1 MFILL
6 TTFVIQLIWLVY
18 PETANR
24 HLEDIDK
31 LYRENSSMVFVFRH
45 KEATQVERPQKF
57 IDADEERLA
66 ITHGTNLTDI
76 STQP

>member
-1 MFILL
+1 MKL
-6 TTFVIQLIWLVY
+6 VWLVY

-31 LYRENSSMVFVFRH
+31 LYHENSSMVFVFRN
-45 KEATQVERPQKF
+45 KEATQVQRPQKF

-66 ITHGTNLTDI
+66 MTRESDTD
-76 STQP
+76 SPQP